1 MKLQKFY
8 ILAAAAL
15 LIGAVS
21 ASAQTAAFNATAG
34 PFDNLD
40 HACIAK
46 SETGSQVLLL
56 NNNDI
61 VVQSFRACT
70 EGYAEKAYVVIKQTS
85 ADGKIA
91 CEITDS
97 RGNTL
102 GGQKLDIREGFN
114 GMVTFKLL
122 AKVESGMTYNV
133 KFRAINTNLV
143 IEGRYGE
150 DSENTLHL
158 NGWKLDGNISAA
170 VGMRE
175 VIEKP
180 NTLVDGRN
188 PYGDESVEDRASE
201 FNANFSVY
209 PNPFSNDFSVKFN
222 RDLKGETTVMLT
234 DLSGN
239 VLHREVRMNPLNG
252 QQAYI
257 NPVYNLHPGAYAL
270 RIIND
275 NRVYTQTLM
284 KQ

>member
-34 PFDNLD
+34 PFDNLNHD
-40 HACIAK
+40 CVAK

-56 NNNDI
+56 NNQDV
-61 VVQSFRACT
+61 VVQSFRACAD
-70 EGYAEKAYVVIKQTS
+70 GYADKVYVIIKQTS
-85 ADGKIA
+85 NDGKIGVA
-91 CEITDS
+91 ITDS
-97 RGNTL
+97 RGNAID
-102 GGQKLDIREGFN
+102 GKKVEIKEGFN
-114 GMVTFKLL
+114 GLRIIKLN
-122 AKVESGMTYNV
+122 AKVESGMVYNLRL
-133 KFRAINTNLV
+133 RAINTNLV
-143 IEGRYGE
+143 IEGRYGD

-170 VGMRE
+170 IGMQE
-175 VIEKP
+175 LIEKP
-180 NTLVDGRN
+180 ATIVDGRN
-188 PYGDESVEDRASE
+188 PYGDEAVEDRATE
-201 FNANFSVY
+201 FNTYFSVY
-209 PNPFSNDFSVKFN
+209 PNPFSDDFSVKFN

-239 VLHREVRMNPLNG
+239 VLHREVRMNPVDG
-252 QQAYI
+252 QQVYI

-275 NRVYTQTLM
+275 NRVYNQTLM
-284 KQ
+284 KH

>member
-40 HACIAK
+40 HDCVVK
-46 SETGSQVLLL
+46 SELGNQVLLL
-56 NNNDI
+56 GKDD
-61 VVQSFRACT
+61 VVKQSFAACVSGIT
-70 EGYAEKAYVVIKQTS
+70 ETIYLKVQQV
-85 ADGKIA
+85 
-91 CEITDS
+91 
-97 RGNTL
+97 RGNGHIKVSIEDTR
-102 GGQKLDIREGFN
+102 GNEIGYKKVSISEGF
-114 GMVTFKLL
+114 
-122 AKVESGMTYNV
+122 SGIKYIKMQERLEENNV
-133 KFRAINTNLV
+133 YFLVLRSVSVDLV
-143 IEGRYGE
+143 I
-150 DSENTLHL
+150 DANHDENSSNHLYL
-158 NGWKLDGNISAA
+158 NGWKLDGNIATAIGTKEVLRDSDSIQAA
-170 VGMRE
+170 A
-175 VIEKP
+175 
-180 NTLVDGRN
+180 
-188 PYGDESVEDRASE
+188 EDAGTEERTSE

-252 QQAYI
+252 QQVYI

-275 NRVYTQTLM
+275 NRLYTQTLM